1 METLVPAFL
10 VLHIFGMLLWFGT
23 LLVQYVFLSEMLA
36 SDNIGTIRYSMDLI
50 HRTNRT
56 FVNVG
61 LAISILT
68 GALII
73 AAHGMEWFRPRMFI
87 HLKITLG
94 LVAAG
99 LSHIGMARIRKMI
112 PVIHAELLTDVAKQQ
127 FRQAISTWRTTLTAT
142 VAILATMVILAI
154 FKFGTP

>member
-10 VLHIFGMLLWFGT
+10 VLHLFGMLLWFGT
-23 LLVQYVFLSEMLA
+23 LLVQYVFLSEMLG
-36 SDNIGTIRYSMDLI
+36 SDNIGTIRFSMDLI

-61 LAISILT
+61 LTISILT

-99 LSHIGMARIRKMI
+99 LSHIGMARIRKMVQ
-112 PVIHAELLTDVAKQQ
+112 VIHSESLAEAARQQ
-127 FRQAISTWRTTLTAT
+127 FGRAISTWRTMLTTT
-142 VAILATMVILAI
+142 VAILATMIILAI
-154 FKFGTP
+154 FKFGAP